1 MPVKSVYDRSRLSR
15 LLLDQFGV
23 VSRSQ
28 ALECGLSRGR
38 VDHLT
43 QPDGRWQRILP
54 GVYAATTGTVTVD
67 QRAMAALLY
76 AGLGSLITGAAAV
89 RRHNLRCA
97 GLNEVD
103 VLVPVGMRR
112 QSTEFVRI
120 IHTSRMPRSCCS
132 TDGIRFALLDRAVA
146 DAARGMTR
154 LSDVR
159 AVVAEAIQRGRCD
172 LASLITELNEGSTA
186 GSRFYR
192 VALAEISEGIRSA
205 AEADMKHAEEARAK
219 PLAFS
224 ALADLADGMWRAD
237 LDFSAFRAMAEI
249 AESPSWWRGFFHLI
263 MGETLM
269 KRGFARSALNHLS
282 WCVTVRLDGS
292 LEQDSA
298 LGAAFLDQAR
308 EDMSIA
314 QRVIAQGGGTISA
327 VVELRPRRSDIR
339 CDICGS
345 RYSAA
350 GWACAL
356 CGTLHAAGVN
366 HCAMC
371 GHDVISMRKLWFCPV
386 CRTSFKNVH
395 GQRIQ
400 SMLLSRR
407 PGERFSVLWP
417 YAKPVQNPF
426 AGA

>member
-1 MPVKSVYDRSRLSR
+1 MPIKSVYDRSRLSD

-28 ALECGLSRGR
+28 ALDCGLSRGR

-76 AGLGSLITGAAAV
+76 AGPGSLITGAAAV

-120 IHTSRMPRSCCS
+120 IHTSRMPRSRCS

-172 LASLITELNEGSTA
+172 LASLITELNEGPTA

-205 AEADMKHAEEARAK
+205 AEADMKHLIDKSDLEKPMYNAELYAVDGTFLGIADAWWQRAGVAAEVDSRQYHLSPDDYERTVMRHNRLEAHGINLLHFLPSTLRRKSPAVV
-219 PLAFS
+219 
-224 ALADLADGMWRAD
+224 ADLRGA
-237 LDFSAFRAMAEI
+237 I
-249 AESPSWWRGFFHLI
+249 ESGTNQPPLPI
-263 MGETLM
+263 V
-269 KRGFARSALNHLS
+269 AIPA
-282 WCVTVRLDGS
+282 
-292 LEQDSA
+292 
-298 LGAAFLDQAR
+298 QA
-308 EDMSIA
+308 
-314 QRVIAQGGGTISA
+314 
-327 VVELRPRRSDIR
+327 
-339 CDICGS
+339 
-345 RYSAA
+345 
-350 GWACAL
+350 
-356 CGTLHAAGVN
+356 
-366 HCAMC
+366 
-371 GHDVISMRKLWFCPV
+371 
-386 CRTSFKNVH
+386 
-395 GQRIQ
+395 
-400 SMLLSRR
+400 
-407 PGERFSVLWP
+407 
-417 YAKPVQNPF
+417 
-426 AGA
+426 